1 MSDESSAPKPSAQIE
16 APLTSW
22 VKGGTSTSIHEQ
34 ALKKKRAEAE
44 QRRKEE
50 AARQQIATQDPVGA
64 RRNTMSLGGH
74 RGHAVVVLEFRNSD
88 GKADE
93 WIVCELSV
101 GREDPTSL
109 TLVMCCPFCARK
121 HGMDEAQFH
130 TSNKHRKFELDTRR
144 AGELWVN
151 PKDPREHYT
160 IAGTIF
166 TQESIPCP
174 TCTWRFQIDNSV
186 LKTIS

>member
-1 MSDESSAPKPSAQIE
+1 MSDESSAPKPSPSIE
-16 APLTSW
+16 APLASW

-34 ALKKKRAEAE
+34 SLKKKRADAE
-44 QRRKEE
+44 GRRREE
-50 AARQQIATQDPVGA
+50 ASRQQIAATDTVGA
-64 RRNTMSLGGH
+64 RRRETRLGGS

-101 GREDPTSL
+101 GRDDPTAL
-109 TLVMCCPFCARK
+109 TLVMCCPYCARK
-121 HGMDEAQFH
+121 NGMDEAQFH
-130 TSNKHRKFELDTRR
+130 TTNKHRKFELDTRR

-151 PKDPREHYT
+151 PNDPREHVT
-160 IAGTIF
+160 LAGTIF

-186 LKTIS
+186 VKTV